1 METLIAHLFLAR
13 ELTHRAHLAA
23 TGDGSLAAHMA
34 LGDFYPAIGDLADTL
49 TETWQGY
56 TSELLTIPMLTGD
69 VTAPILDVLKSH
81 RDWIGSQRYV
91 AAPAEV
97 TMIQNIIDEV
107 VQQYSHTIYKLTFL
121 K

>member
-1 METLIAHLFLAR
+1 MNNLIAHLFLAR

-23 TGDGSLAAHMA
+23 TGDGSFASHMA
-34 LGDFYPAIGDLADTL
+34 LGEFYPAIGDLADTL

-56 TSELLTIPMLTGD
+56 TGELLTIPMLYGD
-69 VTAPILDVLKSH
+69 VTAPILDVLKAH
-81 RDWIGSQRYV
+81 RDWIGLQRYV
-91 AAPAEV
+91 AAPPDNS
-97 TMIQNIIDEV
+97 MIQNIIDEI

>member
-1 METLIAHLFLAR
+1 MNNLIAHLFLAR
-13 ELTHRAHLAA
+13 ELTHRAHLRA
-23 TGDGSLAAHMA
+23 TGDGSFAAHMA
-34 LGDFYPAIGDLADTL
+34 LGEFYPAIGDFADTL

-56 TSELLTIPMLTGD
+56 TGALLEIPMLYGD
-69 VTAPILDVLKSH
+69 TSTPILEILTAH
-81 RDWIGSQRYV
+81 REWIASQRYV
-91 AAPAEV
+91 AAPAEN

>member
-23 TGDGSLAAHMA
+23 SGDGSFAAHAA
-34 LGDFYPAIGDLADTL
+34 LGEFYPAIGDLADTL

-56 TSELLTIPMLTGD
+56 TGALLTIPMLYGD
-69 VTAPILDVLKSH
+69 VQQDILGVLKTH
-81 RDWIGSQRYV
+81 RDWIGLQRYV
-91 AAPAEV
+91 AVPAEN
-97 TMIQNIIDEV
+97 TMIQNIIDEI